1 MGSVSEF
8 VHVPYKGTAWSEGAL
23 WPLGSRESAIGTGP
37 TFYNKSSA
45 QSGDSG
51 GTRQVR
57 GSQAGVC

>member
-8 VHVPYKGTAWSEGAL
+8 VHVPYQGTAWSEGA
-23 WPLGSRESAIGTGP
+23 LGSRESAIGTGP
-37 TFYNKSSA
+37 TSYNKSSA

>member
-8 VHVPYKGTAWSEGAL
+8 VHVPYQGTAWSEGAL

-37 TFYNKSSA
+37 TSYNKSSA

-51 GTRQVR
+51 GTRQ
-57 GSQAGVC
+57 G